1 MKKIT
6 LFWALAVFLISSCT
20 PKTVEKVT
28 KAAAKETVEDVADN
42 AENAAEEAIEVVEAE
57 KPKVDRSLPMEEEA
71 AEGDETTTKLK
82 IYNEGQVDLGTIE
95 YGDSVV
101 HTFKYKNIGNIDF
114 FIEQYTVGCGCTEIA
129 KPKKRIAP
137 GETGEITLQFNSKE
151 KDGPGDYTSDVLLI
165 CNVAEGFLE
174 FGMKVKVVEKKQ

>member
-1 MKKIT
+1 MT
-6 LFWALAVFLISSCT
+6 FLVSSCT
-20 PKTVEKVT
+20 PKTVEKVSEGASKSAT
-28 KAAAKETVEDVADN
+28 ENVAN
-42 AENAAEEAIEVVEAE
+42 NTTSEGEAIEAE

-71 AEGDETTTKLK
+71 MEETETTTKLK
-82 IYNEGQVDLGTIE
+82 IYNEGEVDLGTIE
-95 YGDSVV
+95 YGDSVT

-114 FIEQYTVGCGCTEIA
+114 LIEQYTVGCGCTEIA

-174 FGMKVKVVEKKQ
+174 FGMKVKVIEKK